1 MGLLLSSLQIFGRN
15 FKEKNSLKMSRVRQ
29 NFHEESEAM
38 INKQINMELYAS
50 YVYMSMSFYFSRDDV
65 ALHGFAK
72 YFKTNSDE
80 EREHAQKFME
90 YQNKRGGRVVLK
102 DVAKPNQD
110 EWGTCLEAFEA
121 ALALEKTVNQSI
133 LDLHGVASARN
144 DPHLCDFLESEFLGE
159 QVDDIKE
166 KSDWITKM
174 KNVGPGVGW
183 HMIDRELGG
192 Y

>member
-1 MGLLLSSLQIFGRN
+1 
-15 FKEKNSLKMSRVRQ
+15 
-29 NFHEESEAM
+29 
-38 INKQINMELYAS
+38 
-50 YVYMSMSFYFSRDDV
+50 
-65 ALHGFAK
+65 
-72 YFKTNSDE
+72 
-80 EREHAQKFME
+80 ME

-192 Y
+192 N

>member
-1 MGLLLSSLQIFGRN
+1 M
-15 FKEKNSLKMSRVRQ
+15 
-29 NFHEESEAM
+29 
-38 INKQINMELYAS
+38 
-50 YVYMSMSFYFSRDDV
+50 
-65 ALHGFAK
+65 
-72 YFKTNSDE
+72 
-80 EREHAQKFME
+80 
-90 YQNKRGGRVVLK
+90 QNKRGGRVVLK
-102 DVAKPNQD
+102 DVSKPNQD

-166 KSDWITKM
+166 KCDWITKM

-183 HMIDRELGG
+183 HMIDRELDGK
-192 Y
+192 

>member
-1 MGLLLSSLQIFGRN
+1 
-15 FKEKNSLKMSRVRQ
+15 MSRVRQ

-50 YVYMSMSFYFSRDDV
+50 YVYLSMSYYFSRDDV

-80 EREHAQKFME
+80 EREHAQKFMD

-102 DVAKPNQD
+102 DVSKPNQD
-110 EWGTCLEAFEA
+110 DWGTPLEAFEA
-121 ALALEKTVNQSI
+121 ALELEKTVNQSI
-133 LDLHGVASARN
+133 LDLHGVASSRV

-183 HMIDRELGG
+183 HMIDRELDGK
-192 Y
+192 